1 MSKTNYF
8 VRGWR
13 VNLAFLGLMLLGI
26 RVLWRAWTLTG
37 SEGEPYLQRAN
48 ESNRKL
54 FEIPAHRGD
63 LYDCNMNLLASSVP
77 LYELRVDFGVDALH
91 DTVFYRQLDSL
102 TWGLARVFPKKNH
115 LDWKRDLISAKRSKP
130 VKRYWLLQKE
140 VSFGVYDQVRA
151 LPMMG
156 LQPKTKRLGGLI
168 AVQTNRRLL
177 PYGSLAARTIG
188 YIRQGKA
195 QIGLEAGM
203 DSVLSGVPGLAL
215 KQRMGGGVWKPV
227 DQELQKEPCHGG
239 QVVTTLDIRLQE
251 IAHQALSK
259 AMHAQGAMKGCAIL
273 METGTGKLRAMS
285 NMVRKPN
292 KGGDSSSIGEYD
304 QVAYGI
310 GVEPGS
316 VFKLVALTA
325 GLSDGF
331 WNLEDSIA
339 MPDYTFQTGSF
350 RLVDEH
356 TYGPWM
362 TVEQIFAKSSNVGI
376 ARLLHRH
383 YGSKP
388 ETFFAKLK
396 EFGLEQSINLPIHR
410 DPKPQFRTTALQ
422 DYNPSDLYST
432 GIGYSMLITPLQLL
446 TFYNAVVNEGIRV
459 EPSLLEEIQR
469 KKVHGSSTQ
478 WGFLGPWLASDE
490 GEEAELDFNTMNAPV
505 KGRRILDRNKA
516 LAARR
521 MMRRV
526 AIDGTVK
533 EQMKGLTF
541 GVGGKTGTARLRDGS
556 GKTMSNR
563 HRATFIGY
571 FPEPNPRYTCLV
583 MLEDPRNGLF
593 FASQVAAPVF
603 RDIAEQ
609 TMAIKEFRRV
619 PSTQV
624 VTNTKVPHQRKVI
637 GAEVEWN
644 KVQLTEV
651 NDLLGMDAAAA
662 VWALENKGY
671 RVSLQGTGKV
681 RQCMGLMGAIKNGE
695 RGIPAAKPGQRVML
709 LLGS

>member
-1 MSKTNYF
+1 MSKANNF

-13 VNLAFLGLMLLGI
+13 VNLAFLGLMFLGI
-26 RVLWRAWTLTG
+26 AVFWRASNLIG
-37 SEGEPYLQRAN
+37 SEGEPYLLQAT

-54 FEIPAHRGD
+54 FEIPANRGD
-63 LYDCNMNLLASSVP
+63 LYDCKMNLLASSVP
-77 LYELRVDFGVDALH
+77 LYELRVDFGVDAMH
-91 DTVFYRQLDSL
+91 DTAFYRLLDSL
-102 TWGLARVFPKKNH
+102 SYGLANLFPKKNH
-115 LDWKRDLISAKRSKP
+115 LEWRRDLVSAKRSKP
-130 VKRYWLLQKE
+130 VKRYWFLQKE
-140 VSFGVYDQVRA
+140 VSFGTYEQVRA

-156 LQPKTKRLGGLI
+156 LQAETKRLGGLI
-168 AVQTNRRLL
+168 AVQTNRRVL
-177 PYGSLAARTIG
+177 PYGDLAARTIG
-188 YIRQGKA
+188 YIRQAKA
-195 QIGLEAGM
+195 RVGLEAGM

-227 DQELQKEPCHGG
+227 DQKFQKEPRHGVP
-239 QVVTTLDIRLQE
+239 VVTTLDIRLQE

-259 AMHAQGAMKGCAIL
+259 AMNAQGAMKGCAIL
-273 METGTGKLRAMS
+273 METRTGKIRAMS
-285 NMVRKPN
+285 NMVRKSPR
-292 KGGDSSSIGEYD
+292 GGDSSSVGEYD

-331 WNLEDSIA
+331 WTVEDSIA
-339 MPDYTFQTGSF
+339 MSNYTFQVGSF
-350 RLVDEH
+350 KLVDEH

-362 TVEQIFAKSSNVGI
+362 TVEEIFAKSSNVGI

-383 YGSKP
+383 YGQRP
-388 ETFFAKLK
+388 EDFFAKLK
-396 EFGLEQSINLPIHR
+396 AFGLEQTMNLPLHL
-410 DPKPQFRTTALQ
+410 DPKPQFRTTALK
-422 DYNPSDLYST
+422 DYNNSDLYST

-446 TFYNAVVNEGIRV
+446 CFYNAVVNEGIRV
-459 EPSLLEEIQR
+459 EPSLLEEIEY
-469 KKVHGSSTQ
+469 KKIQKPTLQ
-478 WGFLGPWLASDE
+478 WGFLGAWSKRDGVIE
-490 GEEAELDFNTMNAPV
+490 DDLDLKPDGADP
-505 KGRRILDRNKA
+505 KGRRILDRYKA

-541 GVGGKTGTARLRDGS
+541 GVGGKTGTSRLRDGS

-563 HRATFIGY
+563 HRAMFIGY
-571 FPEPNPRYTCLV
+571 FPEPDPRYTCLV
-583 MLEDPRNGLF
+583 MLEDPRGGLYY
-593 FASQVAAPVF
+593 ASQVAAPVF

-609 TMAIKEFRRV
+609 TMAIKEFRRI

-624 VTNTKVPHQRKVI
+624 ASNIKAPNQGMRNGI
-637 GAEVEWN
+637 EGEWN
-644 KVQLTEV
+644 EVQLNRI
-651 NDLLGMDAAAA
+651 NDLLGMDASSA
-662 VWALENKGY
+662 VWALESRGY
-671 RVSLQGTGKV
+671 RVSLQGRGKV
-681 RQCMGLMGAIKNGE
+681 RQYMGLSEATTNGE

>member
-26 RVLWRAWTLTG
+26 AVLWHAWTLTG
-37 SEGEPYLQRAN
+37 SKGQPYLQRAN

-91 DTVFYRQLDSL
+91 DTAFYRQLDSL
-102 TWGLARVFPKKNH
+102 SWGLARVFPKKNH

-140 VSFGVYDQVRA
+140 VSFGVYEQVRT

-227 DQELQKEPCHGG
+227 DQELQKEPRHGG

-325 GLSDGF
+325 GVSDGF

-339 MPDYTFQTGSF
+339 MPD
-350 RLVDEH
+350 
-356 TYGPWM
+356 
-362 TVEQIFAKSSNVGI
+362 
-376 ARLLHRH
+376 
-383 YGSKP
+383 
-388 ETFFAKLK
+388 
-396 EFGLEQSINLPIHR
+396 
-410 DPKPQFRTTALQ
+410 
-422 DYNPSDLYST
+422 
-432 GIGYSMLITPLQLL
+432 
-446 TFYNAVVNEGIRV
+446 
-459 EPSLLEEIQR
+459 
-469 KKVHGSSTQ
+469 
-478 WGFLGPWLASDE
+478 
-490 GEEAELDFNTMNAPV
+490 
-505 KGRRILDRNKA
+505 
-516 LAARR
+516 
-521 MMRRV
+521 
-526 AIDGTVK
+526 
-533 EQMKGLTF
+533 
-541 GVGGKTGTARLRDGS
+541 
-556 GKTMSNR
+556 
-563 HRATFIGY
+563 
-571 FPEPNPRYTCLV
+571 
-583 MLEDPRNGLF
+583 
-593 FASQVAAPVF
+593 
-603 RDIAEQ
+603 
-609 TMAIKEFRRV
+609 
-619 PSTQV
+619 
-624 VTNTKVPHQRKVI
+624 
-637 GAEVEWN
+637 
-644 KVQLTEV
+644 
-651 NDLLGMDAAAA
+651 
-662 VWALENKGY
+662 
-671 RVSLQGTGKV
+671 
-681 RQCMGLMGAIKNGE
+681 
-695 RGIPAAKPGQRVML
+695 
-709 LLGS
+709 